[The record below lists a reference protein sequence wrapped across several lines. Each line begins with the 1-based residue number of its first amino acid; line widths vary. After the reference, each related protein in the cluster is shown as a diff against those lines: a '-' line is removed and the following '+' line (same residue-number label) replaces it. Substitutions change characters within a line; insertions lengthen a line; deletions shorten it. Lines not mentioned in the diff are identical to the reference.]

1 MFVLRQIFFLVVAA
15 AILNPAC
22 CCARDLA
29 HATMDAAPIPAGCC
43 GGGLAT
49 DSSPDQPGCPNH
61 CGCDHTWQAAEG
73 QTGLTLVGPLPG
85 GVSGPA
91 IALDDGMMG
100 QFLPAALEGTA
111 PAQAPPA
118 WRPVPAFLRSHA
130 FRC

>member
-1 MFVLRQIFFLVVAA
+1 MFVLRQIFALVVAA
-15 AILNPAC
+15 AIMNPAC

-29 HATMDAAPIPAGCC
+29 HATADAAPIPAGCC
-43 GGGLAT
+43 GGGLTT
-49 DSSPDQPGCPNH
+49 DPAPAQPGCPNQ

-73 QTGLTLVGPLPG
+73 LFSPPLVGPLPG
-85 GVSGPA
+85 GVSGPV

-100 QFLPAALEGTA
+100 QLFTAALEGTA

-118 WRPVPAFLRSHA
+118 WRLVPAFLRSHA